1 MLRITRSDIT
11 ALLIPGDYLF
21 PDEPL
26 FVRKYEDKLL
36 VDYLISSDQVLFPK
50 EYINLISILNSLDQT
65 QLPLRNFTFY
75 FSFYNSL
82 YGRKYEISMR
92 EMLANIVKSGS
103 KDFRNFIKL
112 EYDFELEP
120 LIIRNTIEQK
130 QI

>member
-1 MLRITRSDIT
+1 MLQITRSDIT

-36 VDYLISSDQVLFPK
+36 VDYLISSDQVLFPT

-65 QLPLRNFTFY
+65 QLPLWNFTFY
-75 FSFYNSL
+75 FNFYNSL

>member
-1 MLRITRSDIT
+1 MLQITRSDIT
-11 ALLIPGDYLF
+11 DLLIPGDYLF

-65 QLPLRNFTFY
+65 QLPLWNFTFY
-75 FSFYNSL
+75 FNFYNSL
-82 YGRKYEISMR
+82 YGMKYEISMR

>member
-1 MLRITRSDIT
+1 MLQITRSDIT

-75 FSFYNSL
+75 FNFYNSL

-112 EYDFELEP
+112 EYDF
-120 LIIRNTIEQK
+120 RTFNHK
-130 QI
+130 KHN

>member
-1 MLRITRSDIT
+1 MCFFLKN
-11 ALLIPGDYLF
+11 AC
-21 PDEPL
+21 
-26 FVRKYEDKLL
+26 RKNDKR
-36 VDYLISSDQVLFPK
+36 
-50 EYINLISILNSLDQT
+50 QT
-65 QLPLRNFTFY
+65 YNFTFY